1 MKFLID
7 QNLPKA
13 TELLA
18 TLPNDKKIE
27 LVFFAA
33 RQPPLEH
40 LRDCSV
46 LLVRSIT
53 QVNRDLLELAPRLG
67 FVGTATIGTDHI
79 DLTELEQRNIAFAS
93 APGCNAIAV
102 GEYILAALLHVAQLR
117 KQQLKR
123 QRAVVVGAGHTGR
136 EVCRRLVALGLDVRV
151 IDPPQQRQGIA
162 APKGCQYGDR
172 ADLAIADVIS
182 LHVPLTRAGDDP
194 TYHLF
199 DSTLLAELQDDV
211 ILMNASRGAV
221 IDNAALLQWR
231 QVHPDAALILDVWE
245 FEPNVDAQLVSYCAI
260 ATPHIAGHSM
270 EGKIRGTFQLYEKI
284 CRWFEV
290 AQTSVLADV
299 LPQERL
305 HSDFQHGEIE
315 QQKVANWVTAVY
327 SVQQDDQE
335 FRQFG
340 LTAAGFDQ
348 LRKNYPLRRELSA
361 LTIQATA
368 EDSSTLKALGF
379 NTQVR

>member
-13 TELLA
+13 TELLS
-18 TLPNDKKIE
+18 TLPSYEGVE
-27 LVFFAA
+27 LVFFAS

-53 QVNRDLLELAPRLG
+53 QVNADLLQRAPQLR

-79 DLTELEQRNIAFAS
+79 DLAELEQRGIAFAS

-102 GEYILAALLHVAQLR
+102 GEYILSALLHVASQR
-117 KQQLKR
+117 QQILAGK
-123 QRAVVVGAGHTGR
+123 RAVIFGAGHTGR
-136 EVCRRLVALGLDVRV
+136 EVCQRLVALGLEVRV
-151 IDPPQQRQGIA
+151 LDPPLQRQGIA
-162 APKGCQYGDR
+162 APPGCQYGDR
-172 ADLAIADVIS
+172 TDLAGADVIS
-182 LHVPLTRAGDDP
+182 LHVPLTQSGDDS
-194 TYHLF
+194 THHLVN
-199 DSTLLAELQDDV
+199 STLLDELKDDV
-211 ILMNASRGAV
+211 ILLNASRGAV

-231 QVHPDAALILDVWE
+231 KGRPDVALILDVWE
-245 FEPNVDAQLVSYCAI
+245 FEPNVDAELVRYCAI

-270 EGKIRGTFQLYEKI
+270 EGKIRGTFQLYEEI
-284 CRWFEV
+284 CRWLKV
-290 AQTSVLADV
+290 ARTSTLADV
-299 LPQERL
+299 LPQEPL
-305 HSDFQHGEIE
+305 HSRSLQGEID

-327 SVQQDDQE
+327 SVHQDDQE
-335 FRQFG
+335 FRKFG

-361 LTIQATA
+361 LTIQVSAA
-368 EDSSTLKALGF
+368 KSNQLKALGF
-379 NTQVR
+379 RTQAR

>member
-13 TELLA
+13 TELFA
-18 TLPNDKKIE
+18 TLPNDKDIE
-27 LVFFAA
+27 LVCFAA

-53 QVNRDLLELAPRLG
+53 QVNRDLLNLAPQLA
-67 FVGTATIGTDHI
+67 FVGTATIGTDHVEVS
-79 DLTELEQRNIAFAS
+79 ELQRRNIVFAS

-102 GEYILAALLHVAQLR
+102 GEYILAALLQVANDR

-123 QRAVVVGAGHTGR
+123 QRAVVIGAGHTGR
-136 EVCRRLVALGLDVRV
+136 EVCQRLVALDLDVRV
-151 IDPPQQRQGIA
+151 IDPPLQRQGIA
-162 APKGCQYGDR
+162 APQGCQYGNRD
-172 ADLAIADVIS
+172 DLATADVIS
-182 LHVPLTRAGDDP
+182 LHVPLTRDGDNP
-194 TYHLF
+194 TYHLV
-199 DSTLLAELQDDV
+199 DDALLDELKDDV

-221 IDNAALLQWR
+221 IDNTALLQWR
-231 QVHPDAALILDVWE
+231 KKRHDVDLILDVWE
-245 FEPNVDAQLVSYCAI
+245 FEPNVDAQLVNCSTI

-270 EGKIRGTFQLYEKI
+270 EGKIRGTFQLYEQI
-284 CRWFEV
+284 CRWLEV
-290 AQTSVLADV
+290 APISTLADV
-299 LPQERL
+299 LPREPMQRIT
-305 HSDFQHGEIE
+305 DHGEID

-327 SVQQDDQE
+327 SVQQDDQA

-361 LTIQATA
+361 LMIQATA
-368 EDSSTLKALGF
+368 AESSKLKALGF
-379 NTQVR
+379 NTQIS